1 MPKKDP
7 IIVTDTHVLL
17 QRLVRREAK
26 IPLPLDIFHELLLH
40 LGPRDLIYMSRVN
53 KTMRKFLLERDS
65 YWKRARLSFP
75 MTIPPPKM
83 TSEYHNIVLFFG
95 GGECTVC
102 HQWTET
108 MPYSFSLKIRS
119 CSDSCT
125 WIIERKVVFRIPG
138 PSEKSYRAHREEY
151 RPWMPYLETR
161 KWEYRQLENNI
172 YRKNWVHDTDLQ
184 YCAAKALSRNKT
196 VPERWNVATVPLPE
210 LKASWEKK
218 ANDLNEIMETAQER
232 IDWCRKY
239 NNIAHEFFHL
249 NRRILW
255 NFQRGEKKERQQ
267 VAGRKRIVQCVDSLS
282 ADLIRLNKTKWKLL
296 LKEALEEEEYNRKV
310 KSIYYT
316 KQPILGCIKCPKR
329 FFDSDGLID
338 HTSSKH
344 PEMKEE
350 MMALLTKSSRKR
362 CQVCGS
368 HRKRFT
374 PAGLQEHLK
383 KKHNITSTS

>member
-95 GGECTVC
+95 GGECT
-102 HQWTET
+102 
-108 MPYSFSLKIRS
+108 
-119 CSDSCT
+119 
-125 WIIERKVVFRIPG
+125 
-138 PSEKSYRAHREEY
+138 REG
-151 RPWMPYLETR
+151 
-161 KWEYRQLENNI
+161 QLENNI